1 MTEGTSAVVSH
12 RVDRAREVLEDA
24 KLLAAAGRWR
34 SCVNRLYYACFYSV
48 SALLA
53 SRGLSSSKHTG
64 ILSLFNVHF
73 VKSGICSREVAEVY
87 NDLFDNRQEG
97 DYADFVTFSQGQV
110 EPLVTKSEL
119 FVAAVI
125 ALIPQKP

>member
-1 MTEGTSAVVSH
+1 MRNCLPPRKMEIV
-12 RVDRAREVLEDA
+12 RESP
-24 KLLAAAGRWR
+24 LLCMLLLGFG
-34 SCVNRLYYACFYSV
+34 S
-48 SALLA
+48 LA

-97 DYADFVTFSQGQV
+97 DYADLYLFSGQV
-110 EPLVTKSEL
+110 EPSSRSPNCSLLPS
-119 FVAAVI
+119 
-125 ALIPQKP
+125 